1 MEKKAGKYKFKQQVG
16 ASEFAA
22 SVEVEVEIH
31 DWEHDTQYAFPNG
44 PVICAAGASYGAK
57 YAIDYARGYG
67 FLNQS
72 FRIDFRSIKAG
83 AAASAEPL
91 VAVAAAMAVFD
102 ALGIKPERPPLLD
115 SRNKFAS
122 FPV

>member
-1 MEKKAGKYKFKQQVG
+1 MEKKTGKYKLKQQVG
-16 ASEFAA
+16 AQEFAA
-22 SVEVEVEIH
+22 NVEVEVEIH
-31 DWEHDTQYAFPNG
+31 DWEHDTQYAFPDG
-44 PVICAAGASYGAK
+44 RVICATGASYGAK

-67 FLNQS
+67 FLNKS
-72 FRIDFRSIKAG
+72 FRIEFKSIKG
-83 AAASAEPL
+83 TGPASAEPL

-122 FPV
+122 FPI